1 MQAGRFIQ
9 YTSGPCSNTAVRS
22 FFPPLFQTEFITDR
36 QQNKNKIIM
45 IIIIKNFKRERGIYM
60 PWKMDL
66 WTHLWPEMTQLT
78 GHLPWLISSPKL

>member
-1 MQAGRFIQ
+1 
-9 YTSGPCSNTAVRS
+9 
-22 FFPPLFQTEFITDR
+22 
-36 QQNKNKIIM
+36 M
-45 IIIIKNFKRERGIYM
+45 ILIIKNIKRERGIYM